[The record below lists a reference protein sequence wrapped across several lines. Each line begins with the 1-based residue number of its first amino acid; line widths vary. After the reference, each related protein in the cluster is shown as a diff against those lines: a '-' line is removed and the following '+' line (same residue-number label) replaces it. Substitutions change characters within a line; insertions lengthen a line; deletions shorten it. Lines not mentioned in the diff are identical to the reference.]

1 MPKTKFYLIYLSIV
15 LSLFSCGEKQLVNG
29 IAGNWSAKYIINQET
44 ELLGYYD
51 SELTYSLKPAV
62 FSANGKMIIFLK
74 NENKNNIEA
83 EYTFKGKDSILIKS
97 DVNLL
102 NGLYKIELKNELGK
116 RIMKFKATDKEMY
129 FEQIN
134 GHVNF

>member
-1 MPKTKFYLIYLSIV
+1 MPKNKICIILLSVV
-15 LSLFSCGEKQLVNG
+15 LSFFSCGEKEPENG
-29 IAGNWSAKYIINQET
+29 IVGNWSAKYIINQET

-51 SELTYSLKPAV
+51 SELTYSLKPAL
-62 FSANGKMIIFLK
+62 FSPNGKMIIFLK

-83 EYTFKGKDSILIKS
+83 EYTIQGKDSILIES
-97 DVNLL
+97 DINLL
-102 NGLYKIELKNELGK
+102 NGLYKIELKNEMGK
-116 RIMKFKATDKEMY
+116 RIMKFRATNKEMY